1 MIDLKDLKEKTSLI
15 YKKYNDFLAQ
25 QSLLSDTVAEIANLN
40 SQRRKLERK
49 KDQYNRKLSKIN
61 SSNINPIKKQ
71 QKLDSLNQEYD
82 LSAIQKDI
90 ETIRNSL
97 NTAIAQKKEL
107 EESLQPIDKSKK
119 ELIENFTRLSTEY
132 TSLIAEEQNRLSEN
146 FDKYNN
152 ALSEINQLSQELDE
166 AHGQIQE
173 LQTSKETLFLL
184 RQKVLHP
191 NLYPDF
197 DNVDNKWIT
206 TDAIDKRIEEV
217 DNSLSVFDNK
227 RKAISTLQSD
237 IADINPESIDNEWE
251 QLEALKKALKSP
263 RISKSPKKNSNSQF
277 DIGAILNDILTTINI
292 INPNIRT
299 ISEEM
304 HTARAMLKEEKESKR
319 SALKAE
325 ISKAMHQNKER
336 QIAKKAEEEAEQTE
350 IKSDANITANQEP
363 EEIIES
369 EEIIEPEDENTKDNT
384 PDNDLDDLSNSDDL
398 DEHDDSDDSH
408 ELDDL
413 DDLDDPDTLKEL
425 DKDPSA
431 RFFQNDEF
439 EFENNE
445 DENKLDEPVE
455 PVEPVVEPVEPVE
468 PIEQP
473 VIHKESSPIQ
483 PKSKQHKSSI
493 EHTTKAKNAFKDIL
507 EYSKHVTYSSPQA
520 TRVESPIAD
529 DKTHIVSDP
538 HIVEG
543 EYENTEP
550 PIVKEKHDNS
560 EDTIDEMNPP
570 PATKRS
576 FLKRAFTALVL
587 PLLGVLTLFGVINNR
602 NHSTTN
608 TLPASNAQEREIDNN
623 DENLTYS
630 DSSAEHITPSQIEAD
645 SEQIISETTVNDS
658 SVPTASED
666 KDLSSSPISPTPTPI
681 PPTLNPSPT
690 PTPTPPPH
698 GSPEF
703 YLQASQ
709 EYGDLANQYHEEAE
723 NFKREAEDYKT
734 QAEQAR
740 GEGNYDLAKSYDKDA
755 EKAENNYKDSKKL
768 EKRATNAA
776 NFYKEKAE
784 KEAKKETKKAA
795 QKAEEEARKAKEETK
810 KSEEEAKKQQ
820 DKFKDEIKV
829 PPQQSPI
836 PAEYDI
842 GTQITLPKGMP
853 HWENSEKT
861 IGPGVFKNDVDVQ
874 ICAFAALDE
883 NGNYIPETRH
893 MSRDAIEAS
902 YPGKKIMALVGGRG
916 SDGKFD
922 NDYENPKNWKC
933 WVDYDSI
940 KSLIMENSIKDFAS
954 SNLGLN
960 ITFDNYEAR

>member
-25 QSLLSDTVAEIANLN
+25 QSLLSDTVAKIANLN

-97 NTAIAQKKEL
+97 NTAIAQEKEIKEFLNSDEYSEGNLINHYYELYINITNLINQEQAKLTKEFNDFKRDASKIQSLNQIEAEIDTLQSSIHALVIQKQNMSIDPDSEMFSRAQQDLDKKIAEANKQMTNL
-107 EESLQPIDKSKK
+107 LKRKDDILSLQSKNNAIDLKLIEQEWDQLDALKSALKNPNIKQSSKKSKGRK
-119 ELIENFTRLSTEY
+119 NTPTTHNFDLS
-132 TSLIAEEQNRLSEN
+132 SVLSEVL
-146 FDKYNN
+146 K
-152 ALSEINQLSQELDE
+152 EINQ
-166 AHGQIQE
+166 
-173 LQTSKETLFLL
+173 
-184 RQKVLHP
+184 
-191 NLYPDF
+191 
-197 DNVDNKWIT
+197 
-206 TDAIDKRIEEV
+206 ID
-217 DNSLSVFDNK
+217 
-227 RKAISTLQSD
+227 
-237 IADINPESIDNEWE
+237 P
-251 QLEALKKALKSP
+251 ALKTPLEELSEQKA
-263 RISKSPKKNSNSQF
+263 
-277 DIGAILNDILTTINI
+277 
-292 INPNIRT
+292 
-299 ISEEM
+299 
-304 HTARAMLKEEKESKR
+304 
-319 SALKAE
+319 
-325 ISKAMHQNKER
+325 
-336 QIAKKAEEEAEQTE
+336 
-350 IKSDANITANQEP
+350 DANITANQEP

-369 EEIIEPEDENTKDNT
+369 EEIIEPEYENTKDNT
-384 PDNDLDDLSNSDDL
+384 PDNDLDEPDNSDTL
-398 DEHDDSDDSH
+398 DEM
-408 ELDDL
+408 
-413 DDLDDPDTLKEL
+413 

-439 EFENNE
+439 EKDELDYLDDLDEPDDPDDLHELDDLDDPTTLEKLDKNPSARFFQNDEFEFENIE
-445 DENKLDEPVE
+445 DENKLDEP
-455 PVEPVVEPVEPVE
+455 VEPVEPVE

-473 VIHKESSPIQ
+473 VIHKESPPIQ
-483 PKSKQHKSSI
+483 PKQPTSSI
-493 EHTTKAKNAFKDIL
+493 DHILKPYSFDIPEDSKTETYELNFNTTKSEDAFKKIL
-507 EYSKHVTYSSPQA
+507 EYSKHVTYSPPQA

-529 DKTHIVSDP
+529 NKTHIVSDS
-538 HIVEG
+538 HIVE
-543 EYENTEP
+543 EEL
-550 PIVKEKHDNS
+550 DDS

-570 PATKRS
+570 PATKPS
-576 FLKRAFTALVL
+576 FLRRALSTLAL
-587 PLLGVLTLFGVINNR
+587 PLLGVLALFGVIKNSIQ
-602 NHSTTN
+602 STTY
-608 TLPASNAQEREIDNN
+608 TLPSSNAQEREIDNN
-623 DENLTYS
+623 DENPTYS
-630 DSSAEHITPSQIEAD
+630 DSGAEHISPSQIEAD

-666 KDLSSSPISPTPTPI
+666 KDLSSSPTPTPI
-681 PPTLNPSPT
+681 PPTLTPTST
-690 PTPTPPPH
+690 PTPTPPPQ

-709 EYGDLANQYHEEAE
+709 EYGDLAKQYHEEAE

-784 KEAKKETKKAA
+784 KEAKKEAKKVAR
-795 QKAEEEARKAKEETK
+795 KAEEEARKAKEETK

-893 MSRDAIEAS
+893 MSKDAIEAS

-916 SDGKFD
+916 SD
-922 NDYENPKNWKC
+922 DYENPQNWKC

-960 ITFDNYEAR
+960 ITFDNYDAR

>member
-25 QSLLSDTVAEIANLN
+25 QSLLSDTVAKIANLN

-97 NTAIAQKKEL
+97 NTAIAQEKEIKEFLNSDEYSEGNLINHYYELYINITNLINQEQAKLTKEFNDFKRDASKIQSLNQIEAEIDTLQSSIHALVIQKQNMSIDPDSEMFSRAQQDLDKKIAEANKQMTNL
-107 EESLQPIDKSKK
+107 LKRKDDILSLQSKNNAIDLKLIEQEWDQLDALKSALKNPNIKQSSKK
-119 ELIENFTRLSTEY
+119 SRGRKNTPTTHNFDLS
-132 TSLIAEEQNRLSEN
+132 SVLSEVL
-146 FDKYNN
+146 K
-152 ALSEINQLSQELDE
+152 EINQ
-166 AHGQIQE
+166 
-173 LQTSKETLFLL
+173 
-184 RQKVLHP
+184 
-191 NLYPDF
+191 
-197 DNVDNKWIT
+197 
-206 TDAIDKRIEEV
+206 ID
-217 DNSLSVFDNK
+217 
-227 RKAISTLQSD
+227 
-237 IADINPESIDNEWE
+237 P
-251 QLEALKKALKSP
+251 ALKTPLEELSEQKA
-263 RISKSPKKNSNSQF
+263 
-277 DIGAILNDILTTINI
+277 
-292 INPNIRT
+292 
-299 ISEEM
+299 
-304 HTARAMLKEEKESKR
+304 
-319 SALKAE
+319 
-325 ISKAMHQNKER
+325 
-336 QIAKKAEEEAEQTE
+336 
-350 IKSDANITANQEP
+350 DANITSDQEP

-369 EEIIEPEDENTKDNT
+369 EEIIEPEYENTIDNT
-384 PDNDLDDLSNSDDL
+384 PDNDLDDLSNPDDL
-398 DEHDDSDDSH
+398 DEHDDPDDLH

-413 DDLDDPDTLKEL
+413 DDLDDPATLEEL

-455 PVEPVVEPVEPVE
+455 PVEPVE

-473 VIHKESSPIQ
+473 VIHKESPPIQ

-493 EHTTKAKNAFKDIL
+493 EHILKKYSFAIPEDSKTENYELNFNTTKSEDAFKNIL
-507 EYSKHVTYSSPQA
+507 KYRKRVTYSPPQA

-529 DKTHIVSDP
+529 DKTHIVSDS
-538 HIVEG
+538 HIVE
-543 EYENTEP
+543 
-550 PIVKEKHDNS
+550 NS

-570 PATKRS
+570 LATKPS
-576 FLKRAFTALVL
+576 FLKKAFTIVTL
-587 PLLGVLTLFGVINNR
+587 PLLGLLTLFGVINNR
-602 NHSTTN
+602 NQSTTY

-666 KDLSSSPISPTPTPI
+666 KDLSSSPTPTPI
-681 PPTLNPSPT
+681 PPILTPT
-690 PTPTPPPH
+690 STPTPPPQ

-709 EYGDLANQYHEEAE
+709 EYGDLAKQYHEEAE

-755 EKAENNYKDSKKL
+755 EKAENNYKDSKTL

-784 KEAKKETKKAA
+784 KEAKKEAKKVAR
-795 QKAEEEARKAKEETK
+795 KADEEARKAKEETK

-829 PPQQSPI
+829 PSQQSPI

-861 IGPGVFKNDVDVQ
+861 IGPGVFKDDVDVQ

-883 NGNYIPETRH
+883 NGKYIPETRH

-902 YPGKKIMALVGGRG
+902 HPGKKIMALVGVRG
-916 SDGKFD
+916 SD
-922 NDYENPKNWKC
+922 DYENPQNWKC

-960 ITFDNYEAR
+960 ITFDNYDAR

>member
-97 NTAIAQKKEL
+97 NTAIAQKKEIKEFL
-107 EESLQPIDKSKK
+107 NSDEYSEGNLINHYYELYINITNLINQEQAKLTKEFNDFKRDASKIQSLNQIEAEIDTLQSSIHALVIQKQDMSIDPDSEMFSRAQQDLDKKIAEANKQMTNLLKRKDDILSLQSKNNAIDLKLIEQEWDQLDALKSALKNPNIKQSSKK
-119 ELIENFTRLSTEY
+119 SRGRKNTPTTHNFDLS
-132 TSLIAEEQNRLSEN
+132 SVLSEVL
-146 FDKYNN
+146 K
-152 ALSEINQLSQELDE
+152 EINQ
-166 AHGQIQE
+166 
-173 LQTSKETLFLL
+173 
-184 RQKVLHP
+184 
-191 NLYPDF
+191 
-197 DNVDNKWIT
+197 
-206 TDAIDKRIEEV
+206 ID
-217 DNSLSVFDNK
+217 
-227 RKAISTLQSD
+227 
-237 IADINPESIDNEWE
+237 P
-251 QLEALKKALKSP
+251 ALKTPLEELSEQKA
-263 RISKSPKKNSNSQF
+263 
-277 DIGAILNDILTTINI
+277 
-292 INPNIRT
+292 
-299 ISEEM
+299 
-304 HTARAMLKEEKESKR
+304 
-319 SALKAE
+319 
-325 ISKAMHQNKER
+325 
-336 QIAKKAEEEAEQTE
+336 
-350 IKSDANITANQEP
+350 DANITANQEP

-369 EEIIEPEDENTKDNT
+369 EEIIEPEDENTKDNI
-384 PDNDLDDLSNSDDL
+384 PDNDLDEPDNSDTLDEMDKDPSARFFQNDEFEKDELDYLDDL
-398 DEHDDSDDSH
+398 DEPDDPDDLH

-413 DDLDDPDTLKEL
+413 DDLDDHDTLEEL

-431 RFFQNDEF
+431 RFFKNDEF

-473 VIHKESSPIQ
+473 
-483 PKSKQHKSSI
+483 KQHKSSI
-493 EHTTKAKNAFKDIL
+493 DHIFHILKPYRFAIPEDSKTENYELKFNTTKSEDAFKDIL

-550 PIVKEKHDNS
+550 PIVKEKLDNS

-570 PATKRS
+570 PATKPS
-576 FLKRAFTALVL
+576 FLRRAFTALVL
-587 PLLGVLTLFGVINNR
+587 PLVGLLTLFGVINNR
-602 NHSTTN
+602 NHSTTI

-630 DSSAEHITPSQIEAD
+630 DSGAEHISPSQIEAD

-681 PPTLNPSPT
+681 TPTLTPT
-690 PTPTPPPH
+690 STPTPPPQ

-709 EYGDLANQYHEEAE
+709 EYGDLAKQYHEEAE

-784 KEAKKETKKAA
+784 KEAKKEAKKGAR
-795 QKAEEEARKAKEETK
+795 KADEEAKKAKEETK

-861 IGPGVFKNDVDVQ
+861 IGPGVFINDVDVQ

-902 YPGKKIMALVGGRG
+902 HPGKKIMALVGGRG

-922 NDYENPKNWKC
+922 NDYENPQNWKC

-940 KSLIMENSIKDFAS
+940 KNLIIENSIKDFAS